1 MGSTPDSADLRI
13 ASHLVLQDFRVKY
26 RRSIIGWLWSLAQ
39 PLSRLLI
46 IGFIFTRAI
55 PLDIENYP
63 AFLFVGLVSWGWFA
77 GGVAAATT
85 SLVDQ
90 RALLLRPGFHRGT
103 VPVAAVLSSVLDNA
117 AGFVVLITA
126 VSITIGPSW
135 ALVMLPYFLVLQFF
149 LITGL
154 GLLFCVA
161 NVYLRDVK
169 LFIDLCLQLGFYVT
183 PIFYRPDLLPDELQG
198 LFSIN
203 PMSQMLEALRSVLID
218 GGFPSLGLTLHL
230 TAVCLAVF
238 GVGALVFNSTSHS
251 VIDEL

>member
-1 MGSTPDSADLRI
+1 MGSIPDAADVRI
-13 ASHLVLQDFRVKY
+13 ATHLVLQDFRVKY

-77 GGVAAATT
+77 SGVSTATT

-103 VPVAAVLSSVLDNA
+103 VPVVAVLSSMLDSL
-117 AGFVVLITA
+117 AGFLVLITY
-126 VSITIGPSW
+126 VSITIGPTW
-135 ALVMLPYFLVLQFF
+135 AIVMLPYFLILQFF
-149 LITGL
+149 LITGF

-169 LFIDLCLQLGFYVT
+169 LFVDLCLQLGFYLT
-183 PIFYRPDLLPDELQG
+183 PIFYRPDLLPEELQG
-198 LFSIN
+198 LFAIN

-218 GGFPSLGLTLHL
+218 GVFPSLGLTLYL
-230 TAVCLAVF
+230 TVVCAAVF
-238 GVGALVFNSTSHS
+238 ACGAVVFNSTSHS